1 MMLYSIYRY
10 LEIDGIALFLFLSI
24 ALYGMFGVKE
34 DKKAG
39 FRFFAPGIAA
49 YAILYYG
56 TYLLPFTSHPH
67 HYWYYFLLNLVIAVL
82 VSHFLLPGPLSGKF
96 LYILF
101 NLSFIQL
108 YKMACSPLY
117 EAESHLNRSVYA
129 ALDLLSIAVLLILLI
144 FFYKAF
150 KPSIPKIQRNLG
162 SNIFQLAYFPI
173 GLLIFYGLELL
184 GVPFVSRYSEAM
196 LALIILPA
204 LPILYNLFITI
215 VNSYEEQRIL
225 DRALTETKAQVY
237 RYRYSLELDERIKK
251 ERHELKNN
259 YLYIQ
264 TLLADQKYDEIEKY
278 LEETIGQKMNA
289 LSEVSTGNTMI
300 DYVINRKISE
310 VRKKNVRIYT
320 EVLLPKDISIDEEK
334 FCTVFLNLFNNAV
347 EACSTVDNPD
357 IHIALKCVRNYLC
370 CEIKNKADIGLINSN
385 PQLKT
390 TKTDNKNHGFGLKI
404 VKETLNECDGLFST
418 TTEGNYFI
426 SKFMIPFL
434 K

>member
-1 MMLYSIYRY
+1 MLYSIYRF

-24 ALYGMFGVKE
+24 AMYGMFGAKG
-34 DKKAG
+34 DQKAG
-39 FRFFAPGIAA
+39 FRFFASGIIT

-56 TYLLPFTSHPH
+56 TYLLPFTSKPH
-67 HYWYYFLLNLVIAVL
+67 HYWYYFLLNLVIAL
-82 VSHFLLPGPLSGKF
+82 LMSHFLLPGDLAGKF

-117 EAESHLNRSVYA
+117 EAENRLNRSVYA
-129 ALDLLSIAVLLILLI
+129 ALDILSITILLLLLI
-144 FFYKAF
+144 FFYGLF

-162 SNIFQLAYFPI
+162 RNIFLLAYFPI

-184 GVPFVSRYSEAM
+184 GIPFVSRYSEAM
-196 LALIILPA
+196 LAIIILPA

-264 TLLADQKYDEIEKY
+264 TLLADKKYDEIEKY
-278 LEETIGQKMNA
+278 LEETIGLKMNA

-310 VRKKNVRIYT
+310 VRKKDIKIYT
-320 EVLLPKDISIDEEK
+320 EVMLPKDISIDEEK
-334 FCTVFLNLFNNAV
+334 FCTVFLNLFNNAA
-347 EACSTVDNPD
+347 EACSTVVSPD

-370 CEIKNKADIGLINSN
+370 CEIKNKADIELINSN
-385 PQLKT
+385 PGLRT
-390 TKTDNKNHGFGLKI
+390 TKADNKNHGFGLKI

-418 TTEGNYFI
+418 ATEGNYFI
-426 SKFMIPFL
+426 SKFMIPLL